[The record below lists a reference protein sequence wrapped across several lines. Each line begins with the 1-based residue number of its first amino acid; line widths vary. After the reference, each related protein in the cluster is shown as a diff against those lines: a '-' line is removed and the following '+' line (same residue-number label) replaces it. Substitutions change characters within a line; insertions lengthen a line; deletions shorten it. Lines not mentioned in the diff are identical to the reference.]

1 MIKLLIYDL
10 DGTLIDS
17 SRDIAT
23 AVNSALREMNLPELS
38 VKKISSFVSSG
49 VMNLM
54 NGVLKEALRQ
64 QKPPDESI
72 QIDSLLKRSV
82 QLYRMHY
89 AKHMLDETKLYPSI
103 RTVLE
108 YFKNRKQAIITN
120 KPEEFSN
127 KILSNLKIDPYF
139 FKVIGADQKFQKKPA
154 PESVLE
160 IIKLAQVDAN
170 ETILIG
176 DSGIDIETG
185 RNAKIKTVAV
195 TYGFSSREE
204 IGRLNPDLI
213 VDNLA
218 ELMKY
223 PLLS

>member
-23 AVNSALREMNLPELS
+23 AVNAALKEMNLPELS

-54 NGVLKEALRQ
+54 NGVLKEALRR
-64 QKPPDESI
+64 QKTPDESV
-72 QIDSLLKRSV
+72 QMDSLLKRSI

-89 AKHMLDETKLYPSI
+89 AKHLLDETELYPSV

-127 KILSNLKIDPYF
+127 KILSSLKIDSYF
-139 FKVIGADQKFQKKPA
+139 FKVIGADQKFPKKPA

-160 IIKLAQVDAN
+160 IIKLARVDLN
-170 ETILIG
+170 ETIFIG
-176 DSGIDIETG
+176 DSSIDIETG

-204 IGRLNPDLI
+204 IKRLNPDLV

-218 ELMKY
+218 ELIKY
-223 PLLS
+223 SLLS